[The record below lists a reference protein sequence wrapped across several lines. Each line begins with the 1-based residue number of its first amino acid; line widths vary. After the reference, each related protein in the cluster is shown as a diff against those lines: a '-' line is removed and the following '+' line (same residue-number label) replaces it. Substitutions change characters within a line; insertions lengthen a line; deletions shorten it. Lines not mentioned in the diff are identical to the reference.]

1 MQARIQPAYTWSHD
15 YIFSGKS
22 QKAVLLIEWRGAAQP
37 GISRKKSQKLAAR
50 DIELHIWLE
59 PHVSL
64 TEVHGCRPAE
74 LGDQGLLLSL
84 GAIRS
89 GQSKYIALEFSLN
102 SLAAGRHEML
112 WLQWRYRQRPGERGR
127 ELPVQKL
134 SLEYS
139 RHTGYIDAASSFY
152 VEKRV
157 ELLKVE
163 KTIAE
168 ALLLYSEGQQT
179 LAREEL
185 RRHADNLLLM
195 AVRSGDPDLLREAE
209 SLYIQCE
216 RKSDP
221 IEQEQTPACERPGA
235 AEG

>member
-1 MQARIQPAYTWSHD
+1 MHASVQPAYTWSHD

-22 QKAVLLIEWRGAAQP
+22 QKAVLLIEWCGAAQP
-37 GISRKKSQKLAAR
+37 STGGKKSQKLVAR
-50 DIELHIWLE
+50 DIELRIWLE
-59 PHVSL
+59 PYVSL
-64 TEVHGCRPAE
+64 NRVHGCRPAE
-74 LGDQGLLLSL
+74 SGDRGLLFSL

-89 GQSKYIALEFSLN
+89 GQRKYIALEFNLE

-139 RHTGYIDAASSFY
+139 RHTGYIDKASSFY
-152 VEKRV
+152 VEKHV

-168 ALLLYSEGQQT
+168 ALLLYADGQQM
-179 LAREEL
+179 LAREKL

-195 AVRSGDPDLLREAE
+195 AARSGDPVLLREAE

-216 RKSDP
+216 RKSHQ
-221 IEQEQTPACERPGA
+221 IEKEQTSAV
-235 AEG
+235 